1 MNKISSLDALLIQL
15 VQRLF
20 DLLAGVAA
28 AHIHGERY
36 PLELV
41 IACLGERRD
50 AGQKL
55 CRNIVDTKKSRYPP
69 VRSSQP
75 IFPHRKAR

>member
-1 MNKISSLDALLIQL
+1 M
-15 VQRLF
+15 QRLF

-28 AHIHGERY
+28 AHIHGERH

-55 CRNIVDTKKSRYPP
+55 CRNIVDTKKADILQCVHRNRFSPTGKP
-69 VRSSQP
+69 ADDQKIHT
-75 IFPHRKAR
+75 IFPLMP